1 MSQYFYVCCTWGR
14 GDKELGAEGVEPGRI
29 VETQLPEVP
38 REGGVQKG
46 RDGRRSTIMVP
57 ASARADQ
64 LKAQENLLRTKSAP
78 IVKLEELENLL

>member
-1 MSQYFYVCCTWGR
+1 MSQYFYVCCTWGH
-14 GDKELGAEGVEPGRI
+14 GDKEMEAQEAGRI

-38 REGGVQKG
+38 RPGEVQKG
-46 RDGRRSTIMVP
+46 RDGRRSTITVP
-57 ASARADQ
+57 ATRADQ

>member
-14 GDKELGAEGVEPGRI
+14 GDKELGAQEAGRI

-38 REGGVQKG
+38 RPG
-46 RDGRRSTIMVP
+46 DGRRSTITVP
-57 ASARADQ
+57 ATSRTDQ

>member
-1 MSQYFYVCCTWGR
+1 MSQYFYVCCTWRR
-14 GDKELGAEGVEPGRI
+14 GDKELGAEEEAGRI

-38 REGGVQKG
+38 RAG
-46 RDGRRSTIMVP
+46 DGRRSTITVP
-57 ASARADQ
+57 ATSRTDQ

>member
-14 GDKELGAEGVEPGRI
+14 GDKELGAEEEAGRI

>member
-14 GDKELGAEGVEPGRI
+14 GDKELGAEEAGRI
-29 VETQLPEVP
+29 VETQLPE
-38 REGGVQKG
+38 VQKG
-46 RDGRRSTIMVP
+46 RDGRRSTITVP

-78 IVKLEELENLL
+78 IVRLEELENLL

>member
-14 GDKELGAEGVEPGRI
+14 GDKDLGAEGEEPGRI
-29 VETQLPEVP
+29 VETQLPEV
-38 REGGVQKG
+38 QKG
-46 RDGRRSTIMVP
+46 RDGRRSTITVP
-57 ASARADQ
+57 ATARADQ

>member
-1 MSQYFYVCCTWGR
+1 MCCTWGR
-14 GDKELGAEGVEPGRI
+14 GDKELGAEEEAGRI

-38 REGGVQKG
+38 RAGEVQKG
-46 RDGRRSTIMVP
+46 RDGRRSTITVP
-57 ASARADQ
+57 ATRADH

>member
-1 MSQYFYVCCTWGR
+1 MSQYFYVCCTWRR
-14 GDKELGAEGVEPGRI
+14 GDKELGAEEEAGRI

-38 REGGVQKG
+38 RAGEVQRAG
-46 RDGRRSTIMVP
+46 DGRRSTITVP
-57 ASARADQ
+57 ATSRTDQ

>member
-14 GDKELGAEGVEPGRI
+14 GDKELGAEEEAVRI
-29 VETQLPEVP
+29 VETQLPE
-38 REGGVQKG
+38 VQKG
-46 RDGRRSTIMVP
+46 RDGRRSTITVP

-78 IVKLEELENLL
+78 IVRLEELENLL

>member
-14 GDKELGAEGVEPGRI
+14 GDKDLGAEEEAARI

-38 REGGVQKG
+38 RAG
-46 RDGRRSTIMVP
+46 DGRRSTITVP
-57 ASARADQ
+57 ATRADQ

>member
-14 GDKELGAEGVEPGRI
+14 GDKEPGAEGEAGRI
-29 VETQLPEVP
+29 VETQLPE
-38 REGGVQKG
+38 VQKG
-46 RDGRRSTIMVP
+46 RDGRRSTITVP

-78 IVKLEELENLL
+78 IVRLEELENLL

>member
-14 GDKELGAEGVEPGRI
+14 GDKELGAEEEAGRI

-38 REGGVQKG
+38 RAGEVQKAG
-46 RDGRRSTIMVP
+46 DGRRRTITVP